1 MAVALCVCPLGV
13 GPAAALVPP
22 SARPNAC
29 VAFNPNLQI
38 VGLHEWGATTGFG
51 QTMPSLTPEDCP
63 LTVLGRLAA
72 MDFSFGQASPQG
84 LVTAAPPILILHG
97 EADTAPTAYATAEAF
112 AERYTGMG
120 GEATVLGFPGE
131 GHGWFNRGSGMRA
144 AQGEA
149 VARAP
154 SPFSD
159 TLAIVDEW
167 LVAEGHLAA
176 PAVAGDSWPYER
188 TSALIAA
195 QAYERSQ

>member
-51 QTMPSLTPEDCP
+51 QTMPTLTPEDCP

-72 MDFSFGQASPQG
+72 MDFNYGQASPQG
-84 LVTAAPPILILHG
+84 LVTTAPPILILHG

-112 AERYTGMG
+112 AELYTGMG

-144 AQGEA
+144 G
-149 VARAP
+149 VSRAP

-167 LVAEGHLAA
+167 LVAEGHLAQ

-195 QAYERSQ
+195 QAHERSQ